1 MFEVSLEALL
11 VPLDGLLELLLEDVF
26 SYILLCISLN
36 YPVLLFLFL
45 QLLLDLQ
52 ESILHYNVVI
62 LGGLLQWLI
71 YDTLDHF
78 LVAFDL
84 ELAEGDS

>member
-11 VPLDGLLELLLEDVF
+11 VPLDGLLELLLEHVL
-26 SYILLCISLN
+26 SHVLLCISLN